1 MGFRFQRSLG
11 IARGLKLN
19 FSKSGVSLSVGK
31 KGFTTNLG
39 RQGVRTTVGLP
50 GSGMSYRTGSLTR
63 GRRGSAWIWVVVL
76 VVICLLWA
84 YA

>member
-11 IARGLKLN
+11 LVKGLKLN
-19 FSKSGVSLSVGK
+19 FSKSGVSLSVGQ

-39 RQGVRTTVGLP
+39 RHGARTTVGLP
-50 GSGMSYRTGSLTR
+50 GTGMSYRTGSLTK
-63 GRRGSAWIWVVVL
+63 GQGSTVWLWVL
-76 VVICLLWA
+76 VLCVLALLWA